1 MQELV
6 WREGSREKKGSS
18 SILYATKDV
27 LSLTKDELRN
37 QQEADGGLL
46 AFARWR
52 IYEPWRRFG
61 LRQNQDSDM
70 EAYEEPAVRNYS
82 SSLVNCRPQ

>member
-37 QQEADGGLL
+37 
-46 AFARWR
+46 
-52 IYEPWRRFG
+52 
-61 LRQNQDSDM
+61 
-70 EAYEEPAVRNYS
+70 
-82 SSLVNCRPQ
+82 